1 VLAIVVLCQ
10 IKPERVA
17 DFIEASLDDAR
28 HSVIDEPGCVRFDVV
43 QDNDDATKIWL
54 YEIYRDQA
62 AFDHHLTTPHYH
74 RWNGKVREWMS
85 VPAQVARCTPVF
97 LTEEA

>member
-1 VLAIVVLCQ
+1 MLVIVVQCR

-17 DFIEASLDDAR
+17 EFIEASLDDAR
-28 HSVIDEPGCVRFDVV
+28 HSVSDEPGCLRFDVV
-43 QDNDDATKIWL
+43 QDNEDATTLWL

-74 RWNGKVREWMS
+74 RWNGTVRELYA
-85 VPAQVARCTPVF
+85 VPAQVSRCSSVF